1 MGKGM
6 THFSLLIPWLRT
18 VGGWWLGGTQ
28 TVKNI
33 HSEGT
38 KYYASKTIILGF

>member
-1 MGKGM
+1 M

-18 VGGWWLGGTQ
+18 VGSWWLGGAQ

-38 KYYASKTIILGF
+38 KNYASKQSFYDFN